1 MAEVFAGFV
10 AGFALALVTTPLVA
24 MALLGMR
31 AGNGTIARLWPPE
44 ANLVAVS
51 MIIHGFTSF
60 ALTGLGIV
68 LGLVHLGMDGAAT
81 GAGSLNAPY
90 TLFVAALVLA
100 IFAPLVAIL
109 SSVRPHLIAYA
120 LIAVAIYGHLMPYL
134 ADWSR
139 FD

>member
-1 MAEVFAGFV
+1 MGEVFAGFV

-24 MALLGMR
+24 MVLLGMR
-31 AGNGTIARLWPPE
+31 AGNGAIARLWPPE

-60 ALTGLGIV
+60 ALTALGIV
-68 LGLVHLGMDGAAT
+68 LGLVLLGMEGAT
-81 GAGSLNAPY
+81 SGAGSLNAPY

-100 IFAPLVAIL
+100 IFAPLVAL
-109 SSVRPHLIAYA
+109 LPALRPQLVAYA
-120 LIAVAIYGHLMPYL
+120 LLAVAIYGYLMPYL